1 MKYYGLKVGNYF
13 FLEKYTVFTF
23 RMPPLKSKSVRIVL
37 RCLELLLMTSINI
50 FLILVSLYLDRVH
63 VKWIWKN
70 HEHGK
75 IFAFKNNRCCV
86 LYQLVIYQ
94 VSVFIQI
101 LRVFSNDHLE
111 NSCTIRKFFSILFAL
126 VFNLHFIIFLFTLSV
141 YL

>member
-1 MKYYGLKVGNYF
+1 MNMEK
-13 FLEKYTVFTF
+13 FL
-23 RMPPLKSKSVRIVL
+23 L
-37 RCLELLLMTSINI
+37 
-50 FLILVSLYLDRVH
+50 
-63 VKWIWKN
+63 
-70 HEHGK
+70 K

-101 LRVFSNDHLE
+101 LSVFSNDHLE